1 MEAIKE
7 YKTLIN
13 RHVGIGDYKISDIF
27 PTLYQNPIML
37 EIFYDQDEVDAVFEN
52 TAIRVIERRT
62 YMFVGNDDGSI
73 SIGIAH
79 LETSENTVLYLDIIH
94 ELVHVKQHRKG
105 LDLYDL
111 SNPYVDR
118 PTEIEAYV
126 LTVKE
131 ARRIGLTDKQIFD
144 YLTVEW
150 VTPEEHRR
158 LAKRLNVS
166 IMNAQGL

>member
-7 YKTLIN
+7 HKILIH
-13 RHVGIGDYKISDIF
+13 RDVGIGEFKISDIF
-27 PTLYQNPIML
+27 PMLYQNPVML
-37 EIFYDQDEVDAVFEN
+37 QIFDDRDEVDAVFEN
-52 TAIRVIERRT
+52 TLVKVIERRT

-79 LETSENTVLYLDIIH
+79 LETSEATVLYLDIIH

-105 LDLYDL
+105 LDLYDQA
-111 SNPYVDR
+111 NPYVDR

-131 ARRIGLTDKQIFD
+131 ARRIGLTDKQIFE

-150 VTPEEHRR
+150 ITPEEHRR
-158 LAKRLNVS
+158 LARRLNVS
-166 IMNAQGL
+166 ITNEQG

>member
-7 YKTLIN
+7 FEFRIN
-13 RHVGIGDYKISDIF
+13 RHVGIGDFKISDIF
-27 PTLYQNPIML
+27 PVIHRNPVML
-37 EIFYDQDEVDAVFEN
+37 EIFNDRDEVDAVFNN
-52 TAIRVIERRT
+52 TVARVIERRT

-73 SIGIAH
+73 SSGIAH
-79 LETSENTVLYLDIIH
+79 LETSENAVLYLDIIH
-94 ELVHVKQHRKG
+94 ELVHVRQHHKG
-105 LDLYDL
+105 LDLYDQ

-150 VTPEEHRR
+150 ITPEEHRR

-166 IMNAQGL
+166 I